1 MVSFLPDL
9 TQNTSKI
16 QKLLSPKNAFLW
28 LPDLEDEF
36 INVKNILCSPLIVKP
51 FDQNL
56 PTYLITDASHL
67 HGLGFA
73 LLQLEAT
80 NKFRLI
86 QCGSKSL
93 NDTQCNYST
102 IELEC
107 LAINHAIKKW
117 KFYLHGKDNFTVITD
132 HKPLLGI
139 LNYNLD
145 NLDNPRLQRMR
156 EKIMGYNFQIEWI
169 AGKSNLIADALS
181 RNPKFTNNSNEI
193 SNLSHCCIVDR
204 SKFQST

>member
-1 MVSFLPDL
+1 MGLANQLAFFMPDL
-9 TQNTSKI
+9 AQNTSKI
-16 QKLLSPKNAFLW
+16 RKLLSPNNAFLW
-28 LPDLEDEF
+28 LPYHEEEF
-36 INVKNILCSPLIVKP
+36 ENTKNILCSKIIVKP

-56 PTYLITDASHL
+56 KTYLITDASRL

-93 NDTQCNYST
+93 NDTQRNNAT

-107 LAINHAIKKW
+107 LAINHAIKKC

-139 LNYNLD
+139 LTKNLD
-145 NLDNPRLQRMR
+145 DLDNPRLQQMR
-156 EKIMGYNFQIEWI
+156 EKVMGFNFNIEWI

-181 RNPKFTNNSNEI
+181 RTPKLQI
-193 SNLSHCCIVDR
+193 I
-204 SKFQST
+204 QM